1 MSQRKAM
8 RSLPPACQKIKS
20 NLMCTLDQDD
30 FPELSEA
37 ERLPQAWIET
47 QKNRS
52 LEPLRIIKTPAA
64 KSKSEPQKIQ
74 QKDHIGHRQRLRK
87 RFIQAPE
94 GLLDYELLE
103 LLLFGVNPRGDT
115 KPQAKAFLKHFGDL
129 PSLFAAESSALNAMP
144 GLGEAGLVTLK
155 LIPELLR
162 RILSA
167 QARHQPLLHTSEKV
181 VEYCRATMAHLSIEQ
196 FRILF
201 MDRKHYLISDE
212 IMHSGTL
219 DRTALYPRETLK
231 KALALHAGG
240 VILIHNHPSGDCT
253 PSSADIQLTQSIQQA
268 LKTIEVHLLD
278 HIIVA
283 KYGFFSF
290 REKGLLL

>member
-1 MSQRKAM
+1 
-8 RSLPPACQKIKS
+8 
-20 NLMCTLDQDD
+20 MCTLDQDD

-37 ERLPQAWIET
+37 ERLPHLWIET

-52 LEPLRIIKTPAA
+52 LEPLRVIKTSVAE
-64 KSKSEPQKIQ
+64 SKSEPQKIQ

-87 RFIQAPE
+87 RFMQAPE

-103 LLLFGVNPRGDT
+103 LLLFGVNPRSDT
-115 KPQAKAFLKHFGDL
+115 KPHAKALLKRFGDL
-129 PSLFAAESSALNAMP
+129 PSVFAAESSALNAMD

-231 KALALHAGG
+231 KALALQC
-240 VILIHNHPSGDCT
+240 ICLI
-253 PSSADIQLTQSIQQA
+253 I
-268 LKTIEVHLLD
+268 
-278 HIIVA
+278 
-283 KYGFFSF
+283 
-290 REKGLLL
+290 LLLPNTDSSLLEKKVFYCKIIFTYF